1 MVDMSGFTLSEG
13 PALYAIA
20 RLLTFAIAA
29 LAVAALFRRERLQ
42 VGQAIVLYAFA
53 LAARVASLVCSSL
66 QFDAFARLNDFV
78 ALLLQGM
85 AFINLALA
93 AVFGILLAGLH
104 FEPPRILRDLT
115 KAAVYIA
122 LAFYLLFTHNV
133 DLTGIVA
140 TSAVVTAVVGFS
152 LQDVLGNVM
161 GGIALNID
169 RSVRVGDWVSFSG
182 MTGIVRQIGWRHTAI
197 ESRDG
202 DMHIVPNS
210 QLMKN
215 AVTLLGARANGARQ
229 QRRAIEFQ
237 VDLLFAPS
245 RVIAAV
251 TDALLRQ
258 AIHGVAAAPAPDVIV
273 TGIRDGVV
281 MYGARYWLTELE
293 RDLAVDSAVRT
304 RVIAGL
310 ERAQL
315 PIGVPRSEVHLARER
330 DENARVASLMQKRA
344 LDAISRVDI
353 FSRLTPDE
361 RSELAARLR
370 FVPFASDEAIL
381 VQGESGEYL
390 VILARGSAEVTVSV
404 EGGAA
409 SKIATLEAPDF
420 CGEFGMLTGERR
432 QANVVAA
439 TEVDAWRLSKE
450 DFQEIL
456 AQRPSISEEV
466 SAVLAERVVALRAA
480 RENLSDQARVT
491 MVESQN
497 RSIRER
503 IERFFGL
510 SG

>member
-1 MVDMSGFTLSEG
+1 MEMTGFSMSEG

-20 RLLTFAIAA
+20 RLLTFAFAA
-29 LAVAALFRRERLQ
+29 LAVAGLFRRERPQ
-42 VGQAIVLYAFA
+42 VGQAIVLYALA
-53 LAARVASLVCSSL
+53 LAARVAALVCASL

-78 ALLLQGM
+78 ALLLQGL

-93 AVFGILLAGLH
+93 AVFGILLAALR

-115 KAAVYIA
+115 KAFVYLA
-122 LAFYLLFTHNV
+122 LAFYILFTHNV

-169 RSVRVGDWVSFSG
+169 RSVRAGDWVSFSG

-197 ESRDG
+197 ESREG
-202 DMHIVPNS
+202 DLHIVPNS

-215 AVTLLGARANGARQ
+215 AVTLLGARSEGARQ

-237 VDLLFAPS
+237 VDLRFTPS
-245 RVIAAV
+245 SVIAAA
-251 TDALLRQ
+251 TEALLRQ
-258 AIHGVAAAPAPDVIV
+258 PIVGASPEPPPHVIM
-273 TGIRDGVV
+273 TGIRDGVGL
-281 MYGARYWLTELE
+281 YAARYWLTELE
-293 RDLAVDSAVRT
+293 RDLPVDSAVRM
-304 RVIAGL
+304 RVMTGL

-315 PIGVPRSEVHLARER
+315 PIGIPRSETHLARER
-330 DENARVASLMQKRA
+330 DENSRVFSRMRKRA
-344 LDAISRVDI
+344 LKAISRVDI
-353 FSRLTPDE
+353 FSGLTMDE
-361 RSELAARLR
+361 RAELAARLR
-370 FVPFASDEAIL
+370 FVPFAPGEAIL

-390 VILARGSAEVTVSV
+390 VILSRGSAEVNVSV
-404 EGGAA
+404 EGGAQ
-409 SKIATLEAPDF
+409 STIATLEAPDF

-432 QANVVAA
+432 QANVVAM
-439 TEVDAWRLSKE
+439 TEVDAWRLAKD

-466 SAVLAERVVALRAA
+466 SSVLAERVVALRAA

-491 MVESQN
+491 MVENQN

-510 SG
+510 AG